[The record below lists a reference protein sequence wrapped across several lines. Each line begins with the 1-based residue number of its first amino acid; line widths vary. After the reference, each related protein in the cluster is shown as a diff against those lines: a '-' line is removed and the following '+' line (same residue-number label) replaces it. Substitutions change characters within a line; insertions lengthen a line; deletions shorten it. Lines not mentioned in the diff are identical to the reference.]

1 MSDLSTAIMLYKK
14 ANTIAHSVSVEE
26 ELKKLL
32 LRKGMML
39 LEQGEYNNY
48 LEGTQYETYDFTVK
62 VSLEELTGFSVGSK
76 VQEGHQHYIFAQCYV
91 ASNHKVYALEEL
103 ELALK
108 ENPQYVDALLLKA
121 KVYRE
126 IYICLLFSNKNSLR
140 VTVNHI
146 IQK

>member
-76 VQEGHQHYIFAQCYV
+76 VQEGH
-91 ASNHKVYALEEL
+91 
-103 ELALK
+103 
-108 ENPQYVDALLLKA
+108 
-121 KVYRE
+121 
-126 IYICLLFSNKNSLR
+126 
-140 VTVNHI
+140 
-146 IQK
+146 